1 MVKSHALYHSE
12 LERFFLEIWEG
23 EMSEIPESLRG
34 WYATSST
41 IASDAFEPFVKK
53 GHRVPVQARV
63 HVGATKLTA
72 VFAMDGVG
80 SKEELGESN
89 PRAKIQNLVLS
100 NVMGEERAAFTLS
113 DEDGKPDPSTTFV
126 VDKDGLHLD
135 DAIID
140 ALSKQLEKSF
150 EAQIRAIPE
159 KKRPAAQ
166 AQFKQMTK
174 DQFGVLSRY
183 EGTETTSLPLMV
195 GGGAALLLLLM
206 VK

>member
-1 MVKSHALYHSE
+1 
-12 LERFFLEIWEG
+12 
-23 EMSEIPESLRG
+23 MSEIPESLRG
-34 WYATSST
+34 TYATPST
-41 IASDAFEPFVKK
+41 IVSDAFAPFVQK
-53 GHRVPVQARV
+53 GQRVPLHARV
-63 HVGATKLTA
+63 RISATKFTSSF
-72 VFAMDGVG
+72 VMDGVG
-80 SKEELGESN
+80 SEEALAESD

-100 NVMGEERAAFTLS
+100 NVMGEERAVFNLS
-113 DEDGKPDPSTTFV
+113 DEDGKPDTNGTFTL
-126 VDKDGLHLD
+126 DKDGLHLD

-174 DQFGVLSRY
+174 DQFGVLRRY